1 MRSCQNV
8 TRLTHV
14 PVTRA
19 YGQVTKEVLKVPDRP
34 IKIDAHNALVLA
46 TAPLLM
52 IVPYVLTFDPAV
64 GLVSFFLGSALMGVA
79 LSGIS
84 PHRLP
89 GGAIAGFDLALGLTI
104 FLVGVAAGLTGQ
116 PVITTIFLVGFGA
129 AHLALAASTR
139 YGSRAP

>member
-8 TRLTHV
+8 ISLTHGRHT
-14 PVTRA
+14 PA
-19 YGQVTKEVLKVPDRP
+19 YGRVTKEVLTVPDRP

-52 IVPYVLTFDPAV
+52 VVPYVLTFDPGV
-64 GLVSFFLGSALMGVA
+64 GLISFFLGAALMGVA

-104 FLVGVAAGLTGQ
+104 FLVGIAAGLTGQ

-129 AHLALAASTR
+129 AHLALTASTR
-139 YGSRAP
+139 YGSRGP